1 MFVNMAGKKEGR
13 RRERKEWNPVSKVEW
28 KRADV
33 PGRGNSRIREAA
45 MSQKDQEKKKKHVL
59 ELLPQQ
65 QTAALMGSSQ
75 AS

>member
-33 PGRGNSRIREAA
+33 PGRGNSRIQEAA
-45 MSQKDQEKKKKHVL
+45 MSQKDQGKKRS
-59 ELLPQQ
+59 
-65 QTAALMGSSQ
+65 TC
-75 AS
+75 